1 MYARRPGEAIEQLTR
16 TLEIDPQ
23 YAQARWRL
31 IKALL
36 LAGRTSEAVTEAERV
51 VASGN
56 RSPAALSILAVAAA
70 HDGRTARARS
80 LLDMLLDLSRR
91 EYVPAGTI
99 ADMYVALGDRQRAFE
114 WMEKAY
120 DERSNWVAYIAGDP
134 ANDQLRDEPYFQ
146 SLLKRVGL
154 SAIK

>member
-1 MYARRPGEAIEQLTR
+1 
-16 TLEIDPQ
+16 
-23 YAQARWRL
+23 
-31 IKALL
+31 
-36 LAGRTSEAVTEAERV
+36 
-51 VASGN
+51 
-56 RSPAALSILAVAAA
+56 
-70 HDGRTARARS
+70 
-80 LLDMLLDLSRR
+80 MLLELSKR

-134 ANDQLRDEPYFQ
+134 ANDQLWDEPYFQ

-154 SAIK
+154 SPRRGAP